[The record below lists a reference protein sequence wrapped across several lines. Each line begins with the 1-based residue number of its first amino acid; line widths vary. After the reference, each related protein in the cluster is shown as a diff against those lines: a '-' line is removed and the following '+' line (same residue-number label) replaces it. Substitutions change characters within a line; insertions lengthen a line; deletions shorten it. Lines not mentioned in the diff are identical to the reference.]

1 MSVQSLESIKQQIAS
16 LSRQEQAELSEFL
29 AEQMRQDRAAS
40 SATSLPP
47 EAGDAA
53 EAGRR
58 QRMEWMKANQA
69 EYGGQYVA
77 LDGSKLVAVGQTF
90 PEAARA
96 AHAAGVAQPFVT
108 YLPKPDEVG
117 YMGGW

>member
-29 AEQMRQDRAAS
+29 AEQMKQDRTAALAS
-40 SATSLPP
+40 TAT
-47 EAGDAA
+47 EAGNAA
-53 EAGRR
+53 EVRRR
-58 QRMEWMKANQA
+58 QHLEWMKANRA

-77 LDGSKLVAVGQTF
+77 LDGGNLVAVGKTF
-90 PEAARA
+90 PEAERA
-96 AHAAGVAQPFVT
+96 ARVSGVEKPFVT
-108 YLPKPDEVG
+108 YLSKPDEVG